1 MMQERENNLSV
12 LASESDATIRRQAK
26 NQNYAIDGVLKLLE
40 TIPDRGFVSEG
51 AFQSTLDEIIR
62 RREDR

>member
-1 MMQERENNLSV
+1 
-12 LASESDATIRRQAK
+12 
-26 NQNYAIDGVLKLLE
+26 LLE

-51 AFQSTLDEIIR
+51 AFQSTLDEIRR